1 MKVGDL
7 VRLLPGPKPT
17 VGEGDWVG
25 IITGFRIGAEPDD
38 PEDRYALVFW
48 NEQFPEEE
56 EYLEQIEVIS

>member
-7 VRLLPGPKPT
+7 VRLLPGPMPT

-25 IITGFRIGAEPDD
+25 IITGFRIDADLSAPAY
-38 PEDRYALVFW
+38 RYALVFW